1 MRHNS
6 PYIVSVPGAALVQND
21 PQAHY
26 KYGLITY
33 VLIWPCTETD
43 AIKTLCIVNECE
55 ERTHF
60 QLFQGIFSTFEPKIQ
75 NHSVNFREIPSTWVI
90 IIKR

>member
-6 PYIVSVPGAALVQND
+6 PYIVSIPGAALVQND
-21 PQAHY
+21 PQANY
-26 KYGLITY
+26 KYGLITNF
-33 VLIWPCTETD
+33 LIWPCTETD

-60 QLFQGIFSTFEPKIQ
+60 QAIFSTFEPKIQ
-75 NHSVNFREIPSTWVI
+75 NHSVNFREIQSTWVI